1 MLLVCQCNQRP
12 PLAEMSQAGQRL
24 HAPCSRDTTC
34 LLALSSYRTWCHWLS
49 PTMTGLSMCRYNM
62 TKITQNG
69 GRCRRFALLCFASHC
84 IALLCFA
91 HVWSFLVR
99 IWLDVGGDLVGIWL
113 EWEGI
118 WWEWGELGNAVARS
132 RSGGSQSFFFPRIWL
147 EALETPQHRFS
158 CNLPC

>member
-1 MLLVCQCNQRP
+1 ML
-12 PLAEMSQAGQRL
+12 RL
-24 HAPCSRDTTC
+24 FDQ
-34 LLALSSYRTWCHWLS
+34 
-49 PTMTGLSMCRYNM
+49 TMTKHDQQCAKRHNM

-147 EALETPQHRFS
+147 EALVTPQHRFS
-158 CNLPC
+158 CNLPCWKRNWMVTTASRL